1 MRALSCCLLFMLSL
15 SNAHAAASEARLVQG
30 AAWRATGAARQP
42 LAPGD
47 SLATGDTVIT
57 GPGAR
62 VLLALAEGSL
72 VKLGENAELRL
83 AELMPAPNPGG
94 VFRGFLDVVKGA
106 FRFTTTVVGQ
116 RRQVQARIGSATIG
130 IRGTDVWGKR
140 EDGRDFAVLLEGVVS
155 IAREGVTVELS
166 QPNSL
171 YMAPRGAPA
180 LPVAP
185 VDPADLARWA
195 AETEPAPG
203 AGRRADDGRYR
214 LVWSLREA
222 DAARGLR
229 DALAAAGLASE
240 LTSHGSGW
248 RVTVRGLLEES
259 DAQTLARQR
268 PAGTAQPWIERLP

>member
-1 MRALSCCLLFMLSL
+1 MRVLSCCLLFLLSL
-15 SNAHAAASEARLVQG
+15 SNTHAAMNEARLVQG
-30 AAWRATGAARQP
+30 GAWRAVGSARVP
-42 LAPGD
+42 LAPGNA
-47 SLATGDTVIT
+47 LATGDTVIT

-72 VKLGENAELRL
+72 VKLGENAELHL
-83 AELMPAPNPGG
+83 ADLQPARDAGG

-140 EDGRDFAVLLEGVVS
+140 EEGRDFAVLLEGVVS
-155 IAREGVTVELS
+155 ITREGATVELS
-166 QPNSL
+166 EPNSL

-195 AETEPAPG
+195 AETEPGEG
-203 AGRRADDGRYR
+203 AGRRAADGRYR
-214 LVWSLREA
+214 LVWSLRDES
-222 DAARGLR
+222 AARGLR
-229 DALAAAGLASE
+229 DALATAGLASE
-240 LTSHGSGW
+240 ATGHGSGW
-248 RVTVRGLLEES
+248 RVTISGLLEEA

>member
-1 MRALSCCLLFMLSL
+1 MRVLSCCLLLVLSL
-15 SNAHAAASEARLVQG
+15 ANAHAAPAEARLVQG
-30 AAWRATGAARQP
+30 AAWRSTPTARSP

-47 SLATGDTVIT
+47 ALTTGDIITT

-72 VKLGENAELRL
+72 VKLGENAELNL
-83 AELMPAPNPGG
+83 AELLPAPNPGG

-140 EDGRDFAVLLEGVVS
+140 EDGRDFAVLLEG
-155 IAREGVTVELS
+155 AVTVEREGETVELTE
-166 QPNSL
+166 PNSL

-195 AETEPAPG
+195 AETEPAEG
-203 AGRRADDGRYR
+203 AGRRAADGRYR
-214 LVWSLREA
+214 LVWSLRDEN
-222 DAARGLR
+222 AARTLR
-229 DALAAAGLASE
+229 DTLAQAGLASE
-240 LTSHGSGW
+240 ARAHASGW
-248 RVTVRGLLEES
+248 RVTVGGLLEEA

-268 PAGTAQPWIERLP
+268 PAGTPQPWIERLP